1 MADEIDQANTLQ
13 DQALAVALADQQKAA
28 ASFTRPQP
36 TGWCLNPLCG
46 DDVNADQLFCNSTCA
61 QAWEKYR

>member
-1 MADEIDQANTLQ
+1 MADEIDQANSLQ
-13 DQALAVALADQQKAA
+13 DQALAVALADQRKAA

-36 TGWCLNPLCG
+36 TGFCLNPLCG
-46 DDVNADQLFCNSTCA
+46 VDVNTAQLFCNNICA